1 MQSREAY
8 LYHQIHPLKLA
19 ADWIAAFVSLYFFWH
34 NEYVFALL
42 ILLVLPLIAS
52 LLVARYANLER
63 LKASAFGH
71 YYFKYM
77 RTRTADLV
85 RFLGM
90 LIMVVGALYHSYTII
105 IAGVVLILC
114 VWFRGKFWR

>member
-1 MQSREAY
+1 MQNSEAY

-34 NEYVFALL
+34 HEYLFALL
-42 ILLVLPLIAS
+42 ILFVLPLVAS
-52 LLVARYANLER
+52 LVVARYANLER
-63 LKASAFGH
+63 LKESAFGK

-77 RTRTADLV
+77 RTRTADLM

-90 LIMVVGALYHSYTII
+90 LIMVIGALYHSPIAII
-105 IAGVVLILC
+105 GGLALILS
-114 VWFRGKFWR
+114 VWLRGKIWE